1 MITYLERQSA
11 RENSLGQSSS
21 VDHECARKIVAIPS
35 RILFLLS
42 RPLPFFLSLSLSF
55 FFLKRRYTFEEILES
70 FSYLRNISFRLNG
83 KFDSVSFLFFF
94 RLGENF
100 KNILKYFKIEIKVF
114 RFF

>member
-42 RPLPFFLSLSLSF
+42 RPLPFFLSFSF

-70 FSYLRNISFRLNG
+70 FSYFRNISFRLNG
-83 KFDSVSFLFFF
+83 KFDSVFFSFLFSIGREF
-94 RLGENF
+94 
-100 KNILKYFKIEIKVF
+100 
-114 RFF
+114 